1 MDTPPNPN
9 PLVPDFC
16 RNAVD
21 HVVLSE
27 REGPD
32 EGSRGTTILNTSASP
47 DPSLTLRMTKESRR
61 QPLPN
66 TSASPDPSLV
76 LTATNWP

>member
-16 RNAVD
+16 RYPVD

-27 REGPD
+27 CEVSG
-32 EGSRGTTILNTSASP
+32 EGSRGATILNTFASP
-47 DPSLTLRMTKESRR
+47 DPSRSLRMTMESRR

-66 TSASPDPSLV
+66 TSASPDPSLA